1 VLRRLV
7 QYLFGPVVRGM
18 LQSFGFDQLP
28 PQVLR
33 RPRGASDLPSVAA
46 QLLQLP
52 CSDVLCPV

>member
-28 PQVLR
+28 PLVHR
-33 RPRGASDLPSVAA
+33 AGRAA
-46 QLLQLP
+46 PDHVDQLP
-52 CSDVLCPV
+52 GL